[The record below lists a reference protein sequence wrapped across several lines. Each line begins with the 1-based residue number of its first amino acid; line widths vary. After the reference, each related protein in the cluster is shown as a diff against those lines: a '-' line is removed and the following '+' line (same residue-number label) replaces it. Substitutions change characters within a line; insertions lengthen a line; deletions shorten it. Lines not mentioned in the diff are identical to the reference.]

1 MASKTW
7 VGGTTA
13 VAQVDTFTN
22 SNTGGGTETWTW
34 TVTGEDGTTA
44 TATFVDDGTPT
55 TAELYTGLVAA
66 WNNSKHPYFTPVT
79 AAGSTPVITL
89 TADTAGTPFYVTL
102 TASGTGAYTKASTT
116 PNVGPYDWNTAANWV
131 EGVVP
136 VATNHVLITGSN
148 KIIYGLRQGSVAI
161 NGFTVVPTYTGIIG
175 GPGKPLVIDPDIFN
189 FAGTGISYIDIGS
202 AAIAVSVTATATP
215 SSGAAGLYLLGS
227 GITTLSV
234 TGGTVAV
241 ATASGETATIT
252 TAQCSGAGVVYLGSG
267 LTLTTFHL
275 VSGTGY
281 LSCAATTVNADS
293 GTLYTLGTGAI
304 TTLNNG
310 SALGGST
317 SYLSSTGT
325 ITTLNAKGGTIDFSK
340 SDIARTVTTLNHYNG
355 CSVKRNPSY
364 ITVTTYTQSDAS
376 TLTAA

>member
-13 VAQVDTFTN
+13 VAQVDTYTN
-22 SNTGGGTETWTW
+22 SNVGGGTETWTW

-44 TATFVDDGTPT
+44 TATFVDDGSPT

-131 EGVVP
+131 EGVAP
-136 VATNHVLITGSN
+136 IATNHVRITGSN

-161 NGFTVVPTYTGIIG
+161 NGFTVDPTYTGIIG

-215 SSGAAGLYLLGS
+215 STGAAGLYLLGS
-227 GITTLSV
+227 GITTLDV
-234 TGGTVAV
+234 KGGTVAV
-241 ATASGETATIT
+241 ATVSGETATIT
-252 TAQCSGAGVVYLGSG
+252 TAQCSGSATLYLGSG
-267 LTLTTFHL
+267 TTLTTAHL
-275 VSGTGY
+275 VSGTMY
-281 LSCAATTVNADS
+281 LICAATTVNLES
-293 GTLYTLGTGAI
+293 GTFYSSGTGAV
-304 TTLNNG
+304 TTMTCG
-310 SALGGST
+310 SAIGGPT
-317 SYLSSTGT
+317 AYLSSTGT
-325 ITTLNAKGGTIDFSK
+325 VTTLHGRGGSVDMTK
-340 SDIARTVTTLNHYNG
+340 SDLARTISTLNHYNG
-355 CSVKRNPSY
+355 FAFKNNPARV
-364 ITVTTYTQSDAS
+364 TVTTYVQSDAS